1 MLPHQ
6 SGFKKTMLIVS
17 YQIMYSVKKHFY
29 INLNNYID
37 HLSTY
42 CIPGIILITG
52 NTVVYETVLLI
63 GIVEKDSKHTNKKI
77 VKEILRVM
85 LSLGGGN

>member
-1 MLPHQ
+1 MRENVLPHQ

-29 INLNNYID
+29 TNLNNYID

-52 NTVVYETVLLI
+52 NTVVYKTVLLI
-63 GIVEKDSKHTNKKI
+63 GIVEKDNKQTK
-77 VKEILRVM
+77 K
-85 LSLGGGN
+85 